1 MLLEAVGSGSPAHPE
16 RSPHDASFYH
26 RPPAPTVG
34 SLPVLRGIE
43 PGTINWGFYH
53 SSVGKES
60 ACCAGDPGSI
70 PGSRRSP
77 GEGNG
82 NPQQYS
88 CLGNPMTEEPGGL
101 QSMGSQESDMTEQLT
116 HQDKLTL
123 PVVMCLLEVGGLWR
137 PWQLLNAW
145 RDRLLG
151 NWACSLME
159 PVGSCVTAGK
169 SLHLSGPWCPL
180 PHGCLMAT

>member
-88 CLGNPMTEEPGGL
+88 CLGNPMTEEPGRL
-101 QSMGSQESDMTEQLT
+101 HSMGRKESDMTEYT
-116 HQDKLTL
+116 HAQHRKWKLI
-123 PVVMCLLEVGGLWR
+123 E
-137 PWQLLNAW
+137 QKALNNSYKNT
-145 RDRLLG
+145 G
-151 NWACSLME
+151 NV
-159 PVGSCVTAGK
+159 PKYCVLK
-169 SLHLSGPWCPL
+169 
-180 PHGCLMAT
+180 